1 MTLYFSNTRNDRE
14 KKAFFVNAMKWTKN
28 KWLKGHSRSKQMTP
42 NLVVPPKGIVNFLE
56 KYNFTDT

>member
-1 MTLYFSNTRNDRE
+1 MHDRE